1 MTEMEKFIHKT
12 NCMKSIQVDRF
23 VSFIDDDGV
32 PVIFPTLF
40 SISMNKNGSICEQ
53 KKVVNKD
60 TDEIEAII
68 KEREISQITINLY
81 ESVLLHFLQYAE
93 QQSQLDSKLPNVHM
107 HTHAT
112 PEFINTYLN
121 DYLISDLEKGIH
133 TVNQAISVL
142 TSYYIYLSNFKIT
155 ATKNLYIY
163 PKLRK
168 ISQKNVK
175 RNRAY
180 SYIQKSTRTMMLL
193 ECKTLRDELILRFG
207 YETGLRTLE
216 NTSLFLNDFTYA
228 KKPEKGFLSLF
239 DELKQESKE
248 VFEYL
253 LTITKARRDEGSPS
267 RKIYI
272 SRALLEKCHKYYLTE
287 RPDSKSNSLFVS
299 YETNHRGNAI
309 TDRLATRIFGEVR
322 DSLLSSS
329 VANDIILHEE
339 NSYHHMR
346 HSFGTEKFHELCRG
360 IPHHAI
366 TEGHAVVT
374 EIARLMGHKIN
385 KKEHAQEV
393 TMRYIRSVDFMLTAE
408 KIKE

>member
-1 MTEMEKFIHKT
+1 
-12 NCMKSIQVDRF
+12 MKSVRVDRF
-23 VSFIDDDGV
+23 VSFIDCDDI

-40 SISMNKNGSICEQ
+40 SMSMNKNGSICEQ
-53 KKVVNKD
+53 KKVVSKD

-68 KEREISQITINLY
+68 KEREISQSTINLY
-81 ESVLLHFLQYAE
+81 ESVLLQFLHYAE
-93 QQSQLDSKLPNVHM
+93 QQSKLDSKLPNVHM

-112 PEFINTYLN
+112 SEFINTYLN
-121 DYLISDLEKGIH
+121 NYLILEQEKGIH

-155 ATKNLYIY
+155 DTKNLYIY

-168 ISQKNVK
+168 ITQKNVK

-193 ECKTLRDELILRFG
+193 ECKTLRDELLLRFG

-239 DELKQESKE
+239 GELKQESKE

-253 LTITKARRDEGSPS
+253 LTITKARRSEGSPA

-272 SRALLEKCHKYYLTE
+272 PRALLEKCHEYYLTE
-287 RPDSKSNSLFVS
+287 RPESKSNSLFVS
-299 YETNHRGNAI
+299 YEKNRSGNAI
-309 TDRLATRIFGEVR
+309 TDKLATRIFGEVR
-322 DSLLSSS
+322 DRLLSSS
-329 VANDIILHEE
+329 VDNDIILHEE
-339 NSYHHMR
+339 NSYHHLR
-346 HSFGTEKFHELCRG
+346 HTFGTEKFHELCRG

-408 KIKE
+408 K